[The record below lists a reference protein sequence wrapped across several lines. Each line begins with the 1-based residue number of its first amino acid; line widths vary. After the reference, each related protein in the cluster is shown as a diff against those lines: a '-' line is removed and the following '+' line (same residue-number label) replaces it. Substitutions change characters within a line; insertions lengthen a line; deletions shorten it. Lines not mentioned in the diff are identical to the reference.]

1 MVGYLLSKS
10 PRQLY
15 VKPISSG
22 ASKTEFQNQSGLLA
36 AVTAQLIVFFKDES
50 TFNQKDDPRKGPIL
64 TLTYVALILSIGAT
78 IGSLLLTNEYAYIPI
93 NAARNRRYHDKI
105 EGDTVFIGHSSNLL
119 RHFGLQSWAV
129 FLLGHCESC
138 SQPRV
143 RS

>member
-1 MVGYLLSKS
+1 MVGYLLSRS

-15 VKPISSG
+15 VEPISSG

-36 AVTAQLIVFFKDES
+36 AVTAQLIVFFKADG
-50 TFNQKDDPRKGPIL
+50 TFDQKDDPRKGPIL

-93 NAARNRRYHDKI
+93 NAARSPDHDKT
-105 EGDTVFIGHSSNLL
+105 EEDMVFIGHHSSLL
-119 RHFGLQSWAV
+119 RVFGLQKSAV